1 MSTPGFIKRCVGTYI
16 QALADLPPD
25 DIDAVVAVLLD
36 AYERGARIFIA
47 GNGGSAALA
56 SHFAC
61 DLEKTASGPEPRT
74 VRRRVRAVS
83 LNDNMATFT
92 AWANDEGYRY
102 VFSEQL
108 RSHAEPR
115 DLLIVIS
122 ASGNSPNIV
131 TALEAAAELGVKT
144 VALLGFDGGRAL
156 QLADHSLHVAVHDY
170 GVVEGVHGVLT
181 HVITTTL
188 LHALTERRRQSNG
201 AATATTTT
209 ATAVATAPPG
219 VLP

>member
-1 MSTPGFIKRCVGTYI
+1 MSTPGFIKRCVGTYT
-16 QALADLPPD
+16 QALSDMDPRH
-25 DIDAVVAVLLD
+25 IDAVVAVLVD
-36 AYERGARIFIA
+36 AYDRGARIYIA

-61 DLEKTASGPEPRT
+61 DLEKTASGPQPRT
-74 VRRRVRAVS
+74 VKRRMRAVS
-83 LNDNMATFT
+83 LNDNMATFS

-108 RSHAEPR
+108 RSHAEPK

-122 ASGNSPNIV
+122 ASGNSPNVV
-131 TALEAAAELGVKT
+131 TALEAAAELGVGT
-144 VALLGFDGGRAL
+144 VALLGFDGGRSL
-156 QLADHSLHVAVHDY
+156 QLADHSLHVAVSDY

-188 LHALTERRRQSNG
+188 LHALNERRQQAASTAAAASIAPIPG
-201 AATATTTT
+201 A
-209 ATAVATAPPG
+209 
-219 VLP
+219 LP

>member
-1 MSTPGFIKRCVGTYI
+1 MSTPGFIKRCVGTYT
-16 QALADLPPD
+16 QALAALPPD

-36 AYERGARIFIA
+36 AYDRGARIYIA
-47 GNGGSAALA
+47 GNGGSASLA

-61 DLEKTASGPEPRT
+61 DLEKTASGPQPRT
-74 VRRRVRAVS
+74 VRRRMRAVS
-83 LNDNMATFT
+83 LNDNMATFS

-115 DLLIVIS
+115 DVLIAIS

-131 TALEAAAELGVKT
+131 TALEAAAELGVRT
-144 VALLGFDGGRAL
+144 VALLGFDGGRGRE
-156 QLADHSLHVAVHDY
+156 LAEHSLHVPVHDY

-188 LHALTERRRQSNG
+188 LHALNERRRD
-201 AATATTTT
+201 AALAAGLAPT
-209 ATAVATAPPG
+209 VAPPVG
-219 VLP
+219 GLP